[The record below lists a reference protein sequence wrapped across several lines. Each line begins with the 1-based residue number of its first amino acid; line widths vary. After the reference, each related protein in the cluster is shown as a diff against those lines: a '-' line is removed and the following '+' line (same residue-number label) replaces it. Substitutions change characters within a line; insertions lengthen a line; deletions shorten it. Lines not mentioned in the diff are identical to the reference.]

1 MQTPNHYPELVD
13 RGCAVA
19 LAGPIPTLDELL
31 AAEAVAEN
39 CDENDD
45 SG

>member
-1 MQTPNHYPELVD
+1 MQTPNHYPERVD
-13 RGCAVA
+13 RGCAVT

-39 CDENDD
+39 SDENDD

>member
-1 MQTPNHYPELVD
+1 MHMPNCYPELFD
-13 RGCAVA
+13 RGCRVG

-31 AAEAVAEN
+31 AADAAAEIS
-39 CDENDD
+39 DENDD